1 MDHPGRWKSNLVLA
15 ALAGGVFAGL
25 ALYMRS
31 LEASALRGSA
41 INDQL
46 TAAGRPR
53 PLAEVA
59 SAVRELKLVT
69 VEVNTR
75 VESTAEDANWRGDV
89 NARVEAPV
97 RLLYGSDLSKLETG
111 GLSFSPVT
119 GAYLVRVPAPERI
132 ATEVCTEQDP
142 EVQVGWMRLRS
153 RAGEYYLGLAR
164 RDLYQR
170 ACELALS
177 PEDAA
182 MVRRA
187 TREQVEALVQKIVG
201 PRAPVTIT
209 FVES

>member
-1 MDHPGRWKSNLVLA
+1 M
-15 ALAGGVFAGL
+15 
-25 ALYMRS
+25 
-31 LEASALRGSA
+31 
-41 INDQL
+41 
-46 TAAGRPR
+46 
-53 PLAEVA
+53 
-59 SAVRELKLVT
+59 KLVT
-69 VEVNTR
+69 VEVNTH

-111 GLSFSPVT
+111 GLSFSPAT
-119 GAYLVRVPAPERI
+119 GAYLVRIPVPERI
-132 ATEVCTEQDP
+132 ATEVCTEDDP
-142 EVQVGWMRLRS
+142 VVQVGWMRLRS

-182 MVRRA
+182 MVRRT
-187 TREQVEALVQKIVG
+187 TREQVEALVKKIVG
-201 PRAPVTIT
+201 PRAPVTVT